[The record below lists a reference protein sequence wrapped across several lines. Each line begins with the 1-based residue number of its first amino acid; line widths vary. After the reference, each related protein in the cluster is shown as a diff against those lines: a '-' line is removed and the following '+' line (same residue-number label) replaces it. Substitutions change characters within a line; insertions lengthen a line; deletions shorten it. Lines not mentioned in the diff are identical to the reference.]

1 MIYMNK
7 YALINNQNIVDNIVI
22 WDGGDSWQPPENM
35 TCINVESIDCS
46 IGWVYDGSVFNE
58 PEVIEVIAEVIEVT
72 PEPTPPTREEL
83 LSQLNALSA
92 QIQAL
97 T

>member
-1 MIYMNK
+1 MYK
-7 YALINNQNIVDNIVI
+7 YALINNQNIVDNIIV

-35 TCINVESIDCS
+35 TCINVEDIECN
-46 IGWVYDGSVFNE
+46 IGWIYDGSVFTA
-58 PEVIEVIAEVIEVT
+58 PEIVVVT
-72 PEPTPPTREEL
+72 PEPTPEPTREEL
-83 LSQLNALSA
+83 LAQLNSLSA